1 MVLTFLSLSYSLN
14 RMVLTRNKLVYYI
27 ARFWVF
33 ILAVQEKKEE
43 GDRRM
48 RRRKRNR
55 MKRRRAYPILV
66 ANDKTE
72 VFL

>member
-14 RMVLTRNKLVYYI
+14 RMVLTRNKLVDYI

-33 ILAVQEKKEE
+33 ILAVQKKKEE

-48 RRRKRNR
+48 RRRKRRR

-66 ANDKTE
+66 ANDKT
-72 VFL
+72 FCD

>member
-48 RRRKRNR
+48 RRRKRRR

-66 ANDKTE
+66 ANDKT
-72 VFL
+72 FCD